1 MRAELNRH
9 TFGDLLHRWHSAVG
23 SREMTVKQMAR
34 PLGLSPAGRGRL
46 GHQLRSAN
54 GMAIGGYKV
63 MRSRDMCGSVRK
75 WSIARVTVCEAAG
88 DAGRAL

>member
-23 SREMTVKQMAR
+23 SREMTVKQMAT
-34 PLGLSPAGRGRL
+34 PLGLSAVGRARL

-54 GMAIGGYKV
+54 GMVIGGYKV
-63 MRSRDMCGSVRK
+63 MRAGMRGSVRK
-75 WSIARVTVCEAAG
+75 WSIARVTVGEAAG
-88 DAGRAL
+88 DAGRR